1 MISLPNE
8 QESDGRHSSPLRN
21 ASSTLTR
28 ELRDKYGIAFPSP
41 PEPMTNPDIR
51 VESILDP
58 TVGLNGATV
67 IDDHNT
73 LVMGS
78 QPNHPAQAGTQRPP
92 QCHNITVEDVHS
104 DQSDTW
110 SKSSENLHDTKLP
123 GTNTTPPYKCTCVFQ
138 TTSTNNRS
146 CCRPTT
152 PAWHLHRIT
161 YFRLRQLRKPRS
173 FYGVKFRKEHQSGT
187 NKLQR
192 TLVRHLTITSQAISL
207 ATTKD

>member
-41 PEPMTNPDIR
+41 PEPMTNPEIR

-73 LVMGS
+73 SVMGS
-78 QPNHPAQAGTQRPP
+78 QPHHPAQAGIQRPP
-92 QCHNITVEDVHS
+92 QRHNITVEDVHS

-123 GTNTTPPYKCTCVFQ
+123 GTNTTPPP
-138 TTSTNNRS
+138 TSVRVYPK
-146 CCRPTT
+146 R
-152 PAWHLHRIT
+152 R
-161 YFRLRQLRKPRS
+161 
-173 FYGVKFRKEHQSGT
+173 
-187 NKLQR
+187 QR
-192 TLVRHLTITSQAISL
+192 TTVHAVGPRCQRGTSIGLLIFVYVDYGSR
-207 ATTKD
+207 DFSME